1 MRQKTTPETEE
12 GTTHNHLVDYE
23 NSETN
28 VPFVSCLALRLY
40 PCPSLIF
47 FISMGTISYTSPTMP

>member
-1 MRQKTTPETEE
+1 MDE
-12 GTTHNHLVDYE
+12 GMPYKYLVDYE

-28 VPFVSCLALRLY
+28 LPFVSCLAIRLY
-40 PCPSLIF
+40 PFPSLIF